1 MSGSSLPELVRD
13 FPQALGDGTAK
24 ALLSGGGPEKGK
36 EPAWHPGVQVYL
48 RVSGVLRNL
57 ARVCL
62 WVFVI
67 CVVRVSDVC
76 SVCVVC
82 VFGVQY
88 VCVYLVYVWGDCM
101 SAYVGVCVCVCVV
114 EHVYIYFSEERVH

>member
-1 MSGSSLPELVRD
+1 MSSSSLPELVRD
-13 FPQALGDGTAK
+13 FPQALRNGTAK

-36 EPAWHPGVQVYL
+36 EPAWHPGVRMYL

-82 VFGVQY
+82 VFGVQC
-88 VCVYLVYVWGDCM
+88 VCVYLVDDDNQGQPRGTARLM
-101 SAYVGVCVCVCVV
+101 AAIGAHPGEGV
-114 EHVYIYFSEERVH
+114 